1 MLLDALDRTMY
12 RDWAELTHGAKPL
25 YHQDF
30 AAGNTTIGREQ
41 GWSEEKHAD
50 RLRRMIATELDKE
63 RVLAEFLARLDEV
76 AVR

>member
-1 MLLDALDRTMY
+1 MLLDALDRTGY
-12 RDWAELTHGAKPL
+12 RDWAELTHGAKTL
-25 YHQDF
+25 CHQDF
-30 AAGNTTIGREQ
+30 AAGNPF
-41 GWSEEKHAD
+41 GWEPGWFEEKHTD